1 MLIIAFD
8 LGGTMIKFSP
18 RKDRE
23 TAAQI
28 KNAGLAV
35 QFELG
40 DDAARKFLNELGV
53 RRELTDRA
61 LTAAVDQRRVYCGN
75 VAVEGDR

>member
-1 MLIIAFD
+1 
-8 LGGTMIKFSP
+8 MIKFSP

-28 KNAGLAV
+28 NAGLAV

-40 DDAARKFLNELGV
+40 DEAARKFLNELGV
-53 RRELTDRA
+53 RRELADRA
-61 LTAAVDQRRVYCGN
+61 LTAPVDQRRVFTAN
-75 VAVEGDR
+75 VAAEGER

>member
-1 MLIIAFD
+1 
-8 LGGTMIKFSP
+8 MIKFNP

-28 KNAGLAV
+28 NAGLAV

-40 DDAARKFLNELGV
+40 DDAARRFLDQLGV
-53 RRELTDRA
+53 RPELSDRA
-61 LTAAVDQRRVYCGN
+61 LTAPVDQRRVY
-75 VAVEGDR
+75 VAKVGIEEDG

>member
-28 KNAGLAV
+28 NAGLAV

-61 LTAAVDQRRVYCGN
+61 LTAPVDQRRVYCGN